1 MTLDSYVAQNLYRN
15 VLWWQESKKDTEKIQ
30 KLTFRK
36 IFKALCLYYPG
47 PIIAPEMRAAG

>member
-15 VLWWQESKKDTEKIQ
+15 VLWCQESKKDTEMIQ

-36 IFKALCLYYPG
+36 IFNALCLYYPG